1 VSTTP
6 GNGKKPDDVQ
16 PVDKDASQAGGAAAA
31 DHLAELL
38 FTGEGLSSG
47 SYTPAGYQLR
57 LAGLDE
63 TADRVVHAHETHHA
77 ALNDS
82 TAWGTAL
89 HVYAR
94 LPAAFRDT
102 FRKLLDRCR
111 ATHESYA
118 TFGSVNM
125 LRTLDRGAQDVL
137 AVYPAYA
144 PLYQVVTD
152 LVRPAGGPQ
161 RQYALATALA
171 RACMQTPVL
180 EVMAEVG
187 LSQFALSSLREM
199 DRPDRRWQWL
209 RKQGPGVFAV
219 AAEAADSAVRAVH
232 GGALADADTWDAHSE
247 ILTGQEWDPAWR
259 VWEEAAYS
267 ALAATL
273 TARGARCLSF
283 DGHQIAT
290 GAVVAL
296 ARQVA
301 PHVGVA
307 AAGPHAPA
315 PDDRA
320 LAASVLAQVRHV
332 FVTPPHRAR
341 LTELSPAD
349 LPELVELSPRIDG
362 QSALVVDARL
372 PGRLRD
378 GYTWDSADLPQL
390 AQLTASRTPVVA
402 VRLFEDADGDSMIVH
417 CRLPEPGLLGELA
430 ARWGG
435 PRPLIACVA
444 ASCFID
450 EAWQQLWRLPLEGI
464 GHFFVLLD
472 VELDRVV
479 KSWVRQG
486 SPISL
491 TRVNVDDASGEH
503 RIAVAIT
510 VPPRPAVWVTIGDQM
525 TAGLIGEQ
533 LERTPGVRLDLSAA
547 HLEGW
552 HDSLTVILTHLR
564 ATESFVD
571 FGGLEGYL

>member
-1 VSTTP
+1 MQRLPAVTDNP
-6 GNGKKPDDVQ
+6 
-16 PVDKDASQAGGAAAA
+16 ASA

-57 LAGLDE
+57 LAGRDE
-63 TADRVVHAHETHHA
+63 TTDRVVHAHETHHA

-102 FRKLLDRCR
+102 FSKLLDRCR
-111 ATHESYA
+111 ITHESYA
-118 TFGSVNM
+118 TFGSVSM
-125 LRTLDRGAQDVL
+125 LSLLHRDARDVL

-144 PLYQVVTD
+144 PLQRIVSG
-152 LVRPAGGPQ
+152 LVRPAGGPR

-180 EVMAEVG
+180 DVIAEVG
-187 LSQFALSSLREM
+187 LSQFALSSLRGV
-199 DRPDRRWQWL
+199 DTPDRRWQWL
-209 RKQGPGVFAV
+209 RGQEPAVLAV
-219 AAEAADSAVRAVH
+219 AAEAGDSAVLAVH
-232 GGALADADTWDAHSE
+232 GGALAAADTWDADQETLS
-247 ILTGQEWDPAWR
+247 GPEWDPAWQA
-259 VWEEAAYS
+259 WEEAAYS

-283 DGHQIAT
+283 DGHQVAT

-296 ARQVA
+296 AQQLA
-301 PHVGVA
+301 PRVGVA
-307 AAGPHAPA
+307 AAGPYAPA

-320 LAASVLAQVRHV
+320 LAASMLAQVRHV
-332 FVTPPHRAR
+332 FATPPHRAR
-341 LTELSPAD
+341 LAEVSSGD
-349 LPELVELSPRIDG
+349 LPEVVEQAPRIDG
-362 QSALVVDARL
+362 RSALVVDARL
-372 PGRLRD
+372 PRRLSN
-378 GYTWDSADLPQL
+378 GYTWDAADLGRL
-390 AQLTASRTPVVA
+390 AALAAPVVA
-402 VRLFEDADGDSMIVH
+402 VRLFEDADGDSTIVH
-417 CRLPEPGLLGELA
+417 CRLPGPGLLGELS

-435 PRPLIACVA
+435 PRPPIACVA

-450 EAWQQLWRLPLEGI
+450 QAWQGLWRLPLERL

-479 KSWVRQG
+479 TSWVRQG
-486 SPISL
+486 SPVSL
-491 TRVNVDDASGEH
+491 AQVDVNDASGEH
-503 RIAVAIT
+503 RVAVAIT
-510 VPPRPAVWVTIGDQM
+510 VPPRPAMWVTIGDQM

-533 LERTPGVRLDLSAA
+533 LQRTPGVRLDRSAA
-547 HLEGW
+547 QLEGW
-552 HDSLTVILTHLR
+552 HDSLTVILTHLL
-564 ATESFVD
+564 ATESFAD

>member
-1 VSTTP
+1 MTDNP
-6 GNGKKPDDVQ
+6 
-16 PVDKDASQAGGAAAA
+16 ASA

-57 LAGLDE
+57 LAGRDE
-63 TADRVVHAHETHHA
+63 TTDRVVHAHETHHA

-102 FRKLLDRCR
+102 FSKLLDRCR
-111 ATHESYA
+111 ITHESYA
-118 TFGSVNM
+118 TFGSVSM
-125 LRTLDRGAQDVL
+125 LRLLHRDARDVL

-144 PLYQVVTD
+144 PLQRIVSG
-152 LVRPAGGPQ
+152 LVRPAGGPR

-180 EVMAEVG
+180 DVIAEVG
-187 LSQFALSSLREM
+187 LSQFALSSLRGV
-199 DRPDRRWQWL
+199 DTPDRRWQWL
-209 RKQGPGVFAV
+209 RGQEPAVLAV
-219 AAEAADSAVRAVH
+219 AAEAGDSAVLAVH
-232 GGALADADTWDAHSE
+232 GGALAAADTWDADQETLS
-247 ILTGQEWDPAWR
+247 GPEWDPAWQA
-259 VWEEAAYS
+259 WEEAAYS

-283 DGHQIAT
+283 DGHQVAA

-296 ARQVA
+296 AQQLA
-301 PHVGVA
+301 PRVGVA
-307 AAGPHAPA
+307 AAGPYAPA

-320 LAASVLAQVRHV
+320 LAASMLAQVRHV
-332 FVTPPHRAR
+332 FATPPHRAR
-341 LTELSPAD
+341 LAEVSSGD
-349 LPELVELSPRIDG
+349 LPEVVEQAPRIDG
-362 QSALVVDARL
+362 RSALVVDARL
-372 PGRLRD
+372 PRRLSN
-378 GYTWDSADLPQL
+378 GYTWDAADLGRL
-390 AQLTASRTPVVA
+390 AALAAPVVA
-402 VRLFEDADGDSMIVH
+402 VRLFEDADGDSTIVH
-417 CRLPEPGLLGELA
+417 CRLPGPGLLGELS

-435 PRPLIACVA
+435 PRPPIACVA

-450 EAWQQLWRLPLEGI
+450 QAWQGLWRLPLERL

-479 KSWVRQG
+479 TSWVRQG
-486 SPISL
+486 SPVSL
-491 TRVNVDDASGEH
+491 AQVDVNDASGEH
-503 RIAVAIT
+503 RVAVAIT
-510 VPPRPAVWVTIGDQM
+510 VPPRPAMWVTIGDQM

-533 LERTPGVRLDLSAA
+533 LQRTPGVRLDRSAA
-547 HLEGW
+547 QLEGW
-552 HDSLTVILTHLR
+552 HDSLTVILTHLL
-564 ATESFVD
+564 ATESFAD

>member
-1 VSTTP
+1 MQRLPAVTDNP
-6 GNGKKPDDVQ
+6 
-16 PVDKDASQAGGAAAA
+16 ASA

-57 LAGLDE
+57 LAGRDE
-63 TADRVVHAHETHHA
+63 TTDRVVHAHETHHA

-102 FRKLLDRCR
+102 FSKLLDRCR
-111 ATHESYA
+111 ITHESYA
-118 TFGSVNM
+118 TFGSVSM
-125 LRTLDRGAQDVL
+125 LSLLHRDARDVL

-144 PLYQVVTD
+144 PLQRIVSG
-152 LVRPAGGPQ
+152 LVRPAGGPR

-180 EVMAEVG
+180 DVIAEVG
-187 LSQFALSSLREM
+187 LSQFALSSLRGV
-199 DRPDRRWQWL
+199 DTPDRRWQWL
-209 RKQGPGVFAV
+209 RGQEPAVLAV
-219 AAEAADSAVRAVH
+219 AAEAGDSAVLAVH
-232 GGALADADTWDAHSE
+232 GGALAAADTWDADQETLS
-247 ILTGQEWDPAWR
+247 GPEWDPAWQA
-259 VWEEAAYS
+259 WEEAAYS

-283 DGHQIAT
+283 DGHQVAA

-296 ARQVA
+296 AQQLA
-301 PHVGVA
+301 PRVGVA
-307 AAGPHAPA
+307 AAGPYAPA

-320 LAASVLAQVRHV
+320 LAASMLAQVRHV
-332 FVTPPHRAR
+332 FATPPHRAR
-341 LTELSPAD
+341 LAEVSSGD
-349 LPELVELSPRIDG
+349 LPEVVEQAPRIDG
-362 QSALVVDARL
+362 RSALVVDARL
-372 PGRLRD
+372 PRRLSN
-378 GYTWDSADLPQL
+378 GYTWDAADLGRL
-390 AQLTASRTPVVA
+390 AALAAPVVA
-402 VRLFEDADGDSMIVH
+402 VRLFEDADGDSTIVH
-417 CRLPEPGLLGELA
+417 CRLPGPGLLGELS

-435 PRPLIACVA
+435 PRPPIACVA

-450 EAWQQLWRLPLEGI
+450 QAWQGLWRLPLERL

-479 KSWVRQG
+479 TSWVRQG
-486 SPISL
+486 SPVSL
-491 TRVNVDDASGEH
+491 AQVDVNDASGEH
-503 RIAVAIT
+503 RVAVAIT
-510 VPPRPAVWVTIGDQM
+510 VPPRPAMWVTIGDQM

-533 LERTPGVRLDLSAA
+533 LQRTPGVRLDRSAA
-547 HLEGW
+547 QLEGW
-552 HDSLTVILTHLR
+552 HDSLTVILTHLL
-564 ATESFVD
+564 ATESFAD